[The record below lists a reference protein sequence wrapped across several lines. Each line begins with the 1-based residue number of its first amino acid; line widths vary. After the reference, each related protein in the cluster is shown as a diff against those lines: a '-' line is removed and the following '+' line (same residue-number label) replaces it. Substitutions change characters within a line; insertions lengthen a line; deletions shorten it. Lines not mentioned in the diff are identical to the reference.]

1 MYEKGTYNY
10 VKSYTVEDIQYT
22 LDKAAER
29 KAKELEKEMNETV
42 VDRLAKQKWRTDY

>member
-10 VKSYTVEDIQYT
+10 VKSYTTEDIQRT

-29 KAKELEKEMNETV
+29 KAKELEKEMNATV
-42 VDRLAKQKWRTDY
+42 FDRLSKLNSGTD